1 MPTENVKKVANSVAN
16 TPDENATDFVGVYG
30 RLKDATG
37 AKTDTDLAHALG
49 LRQSSVSSAKS
60 KKELPPA
67 WIFEIAKRFNVSS
80 DWILFGSGEMNRDSD
95 VTSLQNLGSETR
107 TSHKEPLDEP
117 GFTLI
122 PKVKARLNAGT
133 GSLET
138 SAETIG
144 HYAFKTQFLKRKGN
158 STRMVLMDIHGDSME
173 PVLEDQD
180 TVLIDESQNEI
191 LSGCMFAVGVDNEV
205 FVKYVDREPGML
217 ILRSRNERYK
227 PIEVPMSGDLADT
240 VRIIGRVVWSCREYG
255 G

>member
-1 MPTENVKKVANSVAN
+1 MNDK
-16 TPDENATDFVGVYG
+16 TPSDLPSGLQAESPNQEKFAS
-30 RLKDATG
+30 RLRSKREEAGFTQQ
-37 AKTDTDLAHALG
+37 DLATKIGVSLTSIQNYEAGRIPRGEHLIALS
-49 LRQSSVSSAKS
+49 R
-60 KKELPPA
+60 ELSCS
-67 WIFEIAKRFNVSS
+67 I
-80 DWILFGSGEMNRDSD
+80 DWILTGS
-95 VTSLQNLGSETR
+95 TSLSTPKGSQ
-107 TSHKEPLDEP
+107 EPAPAPAEDVQSR
-117 GFTLI
+117 GYTLV

-227 PIEVPMSGDLADT
+227 PIEVPMTGDLADGI
-240 VRIIGRVVWSCREYG
+240 RIIGRVVWSCREYG